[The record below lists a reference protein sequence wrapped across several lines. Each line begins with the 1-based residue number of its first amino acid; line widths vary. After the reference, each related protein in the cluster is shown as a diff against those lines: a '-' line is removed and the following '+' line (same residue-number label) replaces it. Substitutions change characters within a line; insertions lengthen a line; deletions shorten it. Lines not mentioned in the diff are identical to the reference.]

1 MLSDCVFTTSYCVA
15 DAKIYWRSI
24 LDSNNSIV
32 AGFDDEKDDSLK
44 ISLHK
49 IPNLARGCIVV
60 LEGYIDT
67 YNSSFF
73 QKQLT
78 KLISAG
84 YFNLMFN
91 CEALSYVSSTGLGS
105 FTILLK
111 MVKTKGGDI
120 VLAAVQEK
128 VSEVFQILGFSQFF
142 NLKDTVEEAISFLQ
156 KDVGGS
162 EEPVFPKIMNCPSCS
177 KIVSVSRAGRF
188 RCTNCKAI
196 ISVGEDGS
204 ISLD

>member
-1 MLSDCVFTTSYCVA
+1 M
-15 DAKIYWRSI
+15 
-24 LDSNNSIV
+24 DSNNSIV
-32 AGFDDEKDDSLK
+32 AGFDNEKDDSLK

-49 IPNLARGCIVV
+49 IPGIGNGCAVV

-78 KLISAG
+78 KLIGAG
-84 YFNLMFN
+84 YYILMFN

-111 MVKTKGGDI
+111 MVKMKGGDI

-142 NLKDTVEEAISFLQ
+142 NLKNTVEEAIEYLQ
-156 KDVGGS
+156 KGAGS
-162 EEPVFPKIMNCPSCS
+162 NASQVFPRMMNCPSCS
-177 KIVSVSRAGRF
+177 KTVQASRPGRF

-196 ISVGEDGS
+196 ISIGEDGS
-204 ISLD
+204 ISLG

>member
-1 MLSDCVFTTSYCVA
+1 M
-15 DAKIYWRSI
+15 
-24 LDSNNSIV
+24 DSNNSIV
-32 AGFDDEKDDSLK
+32 TGLDNEKDDSLK

-49 IPNLARGCIVV
+49 IPNVANGCAVV

-111 MVKTKGGDI
+111 MVKMKGGDI
-120 VLAAVQEK
+120 VLASVQEK
-128 VSEVFQILGFSQFF
+128 V
-142 NLKDTVEEAISFLQ
+142 
-156 KDVGGS
+156 
-162 EEPVFPKIMNCPSCS
+162 
-177 KIVSVSRAGRF
+177 
-188 RCTNCKAI
+188 
-196 ISVGEDGS
+196 
-204 ISLD
+204 

>member
-1 MLSDCVFTTSYCVA
+1 M
-15 DAKIYWRSI
+15 
-24 LDSNNSIV
+24 DSNNSIV
-32 AGFDDEKDDSLK
+32 AGFDNEKDDSLK

-49 IPNLARGCIVV
+49 IPNVANGCAVV

-84 YFNLMFN
+84 YFNLLFN

-111 MVKTKGGDI
+111 MVKMKGGDI

-142 NLKDTVEEAISFLQ
+142 NLKNTVEEAMEFLQ
-156 KDVGGS
+156 KGACTNTS
-162 EEPVFPKIMNCPSCS
+162 NIFPRIMNCPSWN
-177 KIVSVSRAGRF
+177 KTVQASRAGRF

-196 ISVGEDGS
+196 ISIGEDGS
-204 ISLD
+204 ISLG

>member
-1 MLSDCVFTTSYCVA
+1 ME
-15 DAKIYWRSI
+15 
-24 LDSNNSIV
+24 SNNSIV
-32 AGFDDEKDDSLK
+32 SGFDNDKDDSLK
-44 ISLHK
+44 ITLKK
-49 IPNLARGCIVV
+49 ITGLSSGCLVE

-78 KLISAG
+78 KVIGAG
-84 YFNLMFN
+84 YFNLLFD
-91 CEALSYVSSTGLGS
+91 CTGLSYVSSTGLGS

-111 MVKTKGGDI
+111 MVKVKGGDI

-142 NLKDTVEEAISFLQ
+142 NLKETVEQALEFFM
-156 KDVGGS
+156 KDDPS
-162 EEPVFPKIMNCPSCS
+162 AAAQIFPRALTCPSCS
-177 KIVSVSRAGRF
+177 KVVQATRPGRF

-196 ISVGEDGS
+196 ITITEQGG
-204 ISLD
+204 ITLG

>member
-1 MLSDCVFTTSYCVA
+1 M
-15 DAKIYWRSI
+15 
-24 LDSNNSIV
+24 DSNNSIV
-32 AGFDDEKDDSLK
+32 AGFDNEKDDSLK

-49 IPNLARGCIVV
+49 IPNVANGCAVV

-84 YFNLMFN
+84 YFNLLFN

-111 MVKTKGGDI
+111 MV
-120 VLAAVQEK
+120 
-128 VSEVFQILGFSQFF
+128 S
-142 NLKDTVEEAISFLQ
+142 
-156 KDVGGS
+156 
-162 EEPVFPKIMNCPSCS
+162 
-177 KIVSVSRAGRF
+177 
-188 RCTNCKAI
+188 
-196 ISVGEDGS
+196 
-204 ISLD
+204 

>member
-1 MLSDCVFTTSYCVA
+1 M
-15 DAKIYWRSI
+15 
-24 LDSNNSIV
+24 DSNNSIV
-32 AGFDDEKDDSLK
+32 AGFDSEKDDSLK

-49 IPNLARGCIVV
+49 IPNVGNGCTVV

-84 YFNLMFN
+84 YYNLMFN

-111 MVKTKGGDI
+111 MVKMKGGDI

-128 VSEVFQILGFSQFF
+128 VSEVFQILGFAQFF
-142 NLKDTVEEAISFLQ
+142 NLKNTPEEAIAFLQ
-156 KDVGGS
+156 KGAGGDVQ
-162 EEPVFPKIMNCPSCS
+162 VFPKIMNCPSCG
-177 KIVSVSRAGRF
+177 KTVSVSRAGRF

-196 ISVGEDGS
+196 IGVGEDGS

>member
-1 MLSDCVFTTSYCVA
+1 M
-15 DAKIYWRSI
+15 
-24 LDSNNSIV
+24 DSNNSIV
-32 AGFDDEKDDSLK
+32 AGFDNEKDDSLK

-49 IPNLARGCIVV
+49 IQNVGNGCAVV

-78 KLISAG
+78 KVISAG
-84 YFNLMFN
+84 YCNLMFN

-111 MVKTKGGDI
+111 MVKMKGGDI

-142 NLKDTVEEAISFLQ
+142 NLKNTTEEAIEYLQ
-156 KDVGGS
+156 KGNTIS
-162 EEPVFPKIMNCPSCS
+162 LSHIFPKIMNCPSCG
-177 KIVSVSRAGRF
+177 KSVQASRAGRF

-196 ISVGEDGS
+196 ISISENGS
-204 ISLD
+204 ISLE

>member
-1 MLSDCVFTTSYCVA
+1 ME
-15 DAKIYWRSI
+15 
-24 LDSNNSIV
+24 SNNSIV
-32 AGFDDEKDDSLK
+32 SGFDNDKDDSLK
-44 ISLHK
+44 ITLKK
-49 IPNLARGCIVV
+49 IPGLSSGCMVD

-78 KLISAG
+78 KVIGAG
-84 YFNLMFN
+84 YFNLLFN
-91 CEALSYVSSTGLGS
+91 CGGLSYVSSTGLGS

-111 MVKTKGGDI
+111 MVKVKGGDI

-142 NLKDTVEEAISFLQ
+142 NLKATVEEALEFFSQ
-156 KDVGGS
+156 
-162 EEPVFPKIMNCPSCS
+162 EEGASPAQIFPKALTCPSCG
-177 KIVSVSRAGRF
+177 KIVQATRPGRF

-196 ISVGEDGS
+196 ITITEQGG
-204 ISLD
+204 ITLG